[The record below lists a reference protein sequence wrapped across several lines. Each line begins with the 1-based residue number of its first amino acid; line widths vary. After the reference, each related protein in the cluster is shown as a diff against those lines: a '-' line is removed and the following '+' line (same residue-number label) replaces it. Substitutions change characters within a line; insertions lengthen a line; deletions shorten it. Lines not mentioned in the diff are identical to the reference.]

1 MFIQTRIGD
10 RARSFA
16 VHFSLALLLCAA
28 ASTSLPAA
36 ENTSSAQEVRL
47 SKSQQL
53 TESEGAANGTETNDT
68 FKPLVIE
75 GKRSADESE
84 QSSGK
89 LALPS
94 SAQQSSGFDFWIY
107 SADVDLF
114 YDDDWDGFY
123 HGIDLRF
130 DADTIW
136 GVADVYAVVYLSF
149 EGGPWNQ
156 YAVTNDFTIF
166 GTSGVDDYVIETELL
181 SGYPTGYYDLLIEL
195 FDAWDG
201 SYLASFGPADS
212 SELSFL
218 PLESA
223 NRDDPFP
230 GGGGVSISR
239 GGGGA
244 FTWLMLAMLPL
255 LRLRSIGAVANLRRQ
270 N

>member
-1 MFIQTRIGD
+1 MFMQTGIGD
-10 RARSFA
+10 RARSFT
-16 VHFSLALLLCAA
+16 VHFSLALFLFAA
-28 ASTSLPAA
+28 ASTSLLAADNSGAA
-36 ENTSSAQEVRL
+36 EEARL
-47 SKSQQL
+47 SKSQQFSE
-53 TESEGAANGTETNDT
+53 TASAESGTETNDA
-68 FKPLVIE
+68 FQALVTE
-75 GKRSADESE
+75 GKRSAEDSE

-89 LALPS
+89 LAPPN

-136 GVADVYAVVYLSF
+136 GVADVYAAVYLSF

-156 YAVTNDFTIF
+156 YVVTNDFTIF

-201 SYLASFGPADS
+201 SYLASYGPIDS

-230 GGGGVSISR
+230 GGGGVSVRR

-244 FTWLMLAMLPL
+244 IGWLLLALVL
-255 LRLRSIGAVANLRRQ
+255 LARRRLAFERNQSQVS
-270 N
+270 

>member
-1 MFIQTRIGD
+1 M
-10 RARSFA
+10 
-16 VHFSLALLLCAA
+16 
-28 ASTSLPAA
+28 
-36 ENTSSAQEVRL
+36 
-47 SKSQQL
+47 
-53 TESEGAANGTETNDT
+53 
-68 FKPLVIE
+68 
-75 GKRSADESE
+75 
-84 QSSGK
+84 
-89 LALPS
+89 
-94 SAQQSSGFDFWIY
+94 
-107 SADVDLF
+107 
-114 YDDDWDGFY
+114 
-123 HGIDLRF
+123 RF

-166 GTSGVDDYVIETELL
+166 GTSAVDDYVIETELL

-230 GGGGVSISR
+230 GGGGVSVSR

-255 LRLRSIGAVANLRRQ
+255 LRLRSIGAAANLRRRY
-270 N
+270 